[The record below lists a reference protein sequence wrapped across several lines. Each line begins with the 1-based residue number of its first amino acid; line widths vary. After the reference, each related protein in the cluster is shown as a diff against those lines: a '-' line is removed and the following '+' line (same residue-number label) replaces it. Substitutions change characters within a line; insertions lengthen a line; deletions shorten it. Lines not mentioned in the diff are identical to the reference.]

1 MMLVDDLPTPCL
13 LVERSRLRSNLQ
25 RMQKKADTNE
35 TMLRP
40 HVKTH
45 KSVAL
50 ARMQI
55 DGGARGITAAKVGE
69 AETFVEAGI
78 DDVRLAYTVV
88 GEDKY
93 QRLLDL
99 MDRARIS
106 FCVETVE
113 GALLASAFFESKGR
127 VADVLLE
134 VNSGLNR
141 CGVDPTDSRSIDIAR
156 EVESLPGLRLI
167 GILTHAGQAYNG
179 PHDGETPQES
189 LIRVSHHERNVM
201 LAFAVRLREERI
213 STVEPGQFEISVGS
227 TPTMRYFENRE
238 LDGFKIT
245 EIRPGNYV
253 FNDAMQVGLEVADL
267 NECALTVLTTVI
279 SRHRDR
285 NGHERLFVDA
295 GKKVMTSDVGY
306 RTDGFGTLLYNARV
320 MERLPHAHVI
330 GLSEEHG
337 WIEVSGGSTFG
348 VGDRIRLVPNH
359 ACTAVNT
366 QDRFHLVDGED
377 VVDTLLV
384 DARGRVI

>member
-1 MMLVDDLPTPCL
+1 MLIDDLPTPCL
-13 LVERSRLRSNLQ
+13 LVEQSRLRANLQ
-25 RMQKKADTNE
+25 RMQKKADANE
-35 TMLRP
+35 ARLRP
-40 HVKTH
+40 HIKTH

-55 DGGARGITAAKVGE
+55 EGGARGITAAKIGE
-69 AETFVEAGI
+69 AKAFVDAGI
-78 DDVRLAYTVV
+78 QDVRLAYTVV
-88 GEDKY
+88 GDDKY
-93 QRLLDL
+93 ERILEL
-99 MDRARIS
+99 MEHARIS
-106 FCVETVE
+106 FCVDTIE
-113 GALLASAFFESKGR
+113 GARQASTFFESKGE
-127 VADVLLE
+127 VAEILLE

-141 CGVDPTDSRSIDIAR
+141 CGVDPTDSRSLDIAR
-156 EVESLPGLRLI
+156 ELESLPGLRLI

-179 PHDGETPQES
+179 PHEGETPQEA

-201 LAFAVRLREERI
+201 LAFAVRLRDARI
-213 STVEPGQFEISVGS
+213 SSAEPGRFEISVGS

-238 LDGFKIT
+238 LDGFKVT

-253 FNDAMQVGLEVADL
+253 FNDAMQVGLDVADL
-267 NECALTVLTTVI
+267 TECALTVLTTVI

-320 MERLPHAHVI
+320 MERLPHAHVT

-359 ACTAVNT
+359 ACTAMNT
-366 QDRFHLVDGED
+366 QDRYHLVDGEN
-377 VVDTLLV
+377 VVQTFPV